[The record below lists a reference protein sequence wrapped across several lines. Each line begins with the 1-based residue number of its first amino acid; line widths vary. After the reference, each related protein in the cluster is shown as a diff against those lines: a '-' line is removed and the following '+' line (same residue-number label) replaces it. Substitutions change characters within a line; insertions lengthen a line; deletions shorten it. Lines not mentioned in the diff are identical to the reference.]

1 MRPRLGATAL
11 SLLIGTI
18 VAIAACGQSG
28 AATASPGA
36 TTAAVATPPPATAG
50 PTLGGLPTF
59 GLPSFT
65 GDKDLEAMMPK
76 QIGGE
81 NVTVVSLNGQE
92 FLAMGSSPELDAM
105 LKSLNK
111 QPSDL
116 SVAFAGTTGV
126 TVIAFRVKG
135 VPAGQIFPALVEAY
149 KEGVSGAPTQV
160 SFAGKSVTKFT
171 PSGSSPDEA
180 ITYIYTAGD
189 TVFAVGG
196 MGEVPDAT
204 LTEIFSKLP

>member
-1 MRPRLGATAL
+1 MRSRLGATAL

-18 VAIAACGQSG
+18 AVVAACGPSA
-28 AATASPGA
+28 AATATPGA
-36 TTAAVATPPPATAG
+36 TTAAVVTPPPATD
-50 PTLGGLPTF
+50 GGLPTF
-59 GLPSFT
+59 ALPSFT
-65 GDKDLEAMMPK
+65 GDKDLEAMMPDE
-76 QIGGE
+76 IGGQD
-81 NVTVVSLNGQE
+81 VTVISMTGQE
-92 FLAMGSSPELDAM
+92 FLGMGGSAEMDAM

-116 SVAFAGTTGV
+116 SVAFAGTTAV

-135 VPAGQIFPALVEAY
+135 VAAGQIFPALVDAY
-149 KEGVSGAPTQV
+149 KEGVSSTPTQV

-171 PSGSSPDEA
+171 PAGSSPDEA

-196 MGEVPDAT
+196 IGEVSDAV
-204 LTEIFSKLP
+204 LTEVFSKLP

>member
-11 SLLIGTI
+11 SLLIGPIAI
-18 VAIAACGQSG
+18 VAACGPSA
-28 AATASPGA
+28 AATATPGA
-36 TTAAVATPPPATAG
+36 TTAAVVTPAPGTAG
-50 PTLGGLPTF
+50 PTDGGLPTF
-59 GLPSFT
+59 ALPSFT
-65 GDKDLEAMMPK
+65 GDKDLEAMMPDE
-76 QIGGE
+76 IGGQD
-81 NVTVVSLNGQE
+81 VTVISMTGQE
-92 FLAMGSSPELDAM
+92 FLGMGGSAEMDAM

-116 SVAFAGTTGV
+116 SVAFAGTTAV

-135 VPAGQIFPALVEAY
+135 VAAGQIFPALVDAY
-149 KEGVSGAPTQV
+149 KEGVSSTPTQV

-171 PSGSSPDEA
+171 PAGASPDEA

-196 MGEVPDAT
+196 IGDVSDAV
-204 LTEIFSKLP
+204 LTEVFSKLP